1 MSAISPV
8 KWNRYIQDGFITMQ
22 GILHDAD
29 ISIRLPHT
37 LRSEPLLRKWVPIA
51 ELILLNL
58 WQAEYIFDEPQ
69 VDRQMD
75 FLMTPDNEVFYRGPM
90 LNKAYPSVVFSNLY
104 AVYGRDSK
112 AFFVWTDIRG
122 CSYITRKEFISE
134 FEILN
139 FYLANIGSIG

>member
-8 KWNRYIQDGFITMQ
+8 IWKRYIQDGFITMQ

-51 ELILLNL
+51 EIVLLKL

-69 VDRQMD
+69 LDRQLD
-75 FLMTPDNEVFYRGPM
+75 FLMTRENKVFYRGPM
-90 LNKAYPSVVFSNLY
+90 LNRAFPGVVFSNLY
-104 AVYGRDSK
+104 AVYGKDSK
-112 AFFVWTDIRG
+112 AFLVWTDIRG
-122 CSYITRKEFISE
+122 SSFITRKEFISE

-139 FYLANIGSIG
+139 FYLANIQ